1 MEPKILGSEKVLD
14 WKEAGIAPSAPVERE
29 EFSRVIDAA
38 MKGHYRR
45 EVTDKG
51 TFLTFRVA

>member
-1 MEPKILGSEKVLD
+1 MEPKIRGDEKVLD
-14 WKEAGIAPSAPVERE
+14 WKEAGISPNAPVERE

-38 MKGHYRR
+38 MKGNYRR

-51 TFLTFRVA
+51 TYLTFKVA